1 MNVIQ
6 RHRAL
11 SLLQLRDG
19 PIKELLKDLL
29 MYENTNF
36 PPRGSGVVR
45 ALISNILAQKNAEGP
60 VGALRIAEQR
70 WGKGS
75 EVAVITRA
83 AVAGGSTASGAW
95 GAELE
100 AQSAVAEFLEIVTPM
115 TILGRTANLRRVPVG
130 VPVVKQTG
138 AATGYWVAQGKA
150 TPLSSMAFDRT
161 TLEAKMRVGAIVVV
175 SNDLLEAPGGDEVLR
190 GDLALAVASATDAAF
205 IDHQNAGV
213 AGEKP
218 PGIAYGMPAIPASGS
233 DAATFKVDI
242 ANALEAFTGSLMN
255 AVWVMHPRA
264 AAAIGLLM
272 GAAGVACNLGARG
285 GELAGLPVLT
295 SELVEITTDGTA
307 ITLFDASSVL
317 ITEGTLIMGKNSDGA
332 VEMDNEPTGD
342 GTPTAAT
349 TLVPLW
355 QTESTGL
362 KVGRHIEWEL
372 GRPGA
377 AVVITG
383 VPFGAL

>member
-1 MNVIQ
+1 
-6 RHRAL
+6 
-11 SLLQLRDG
+11 
-19 PIKELLKDLL
+19 

-36 PPRGSGVVR
+36 PPRGSGIVR
-45 ALISNILAQKNAEGP
+45 ALIANVLAQKNAEGA

-115 TILGRTANLRRVPVG
+115 TIVGRMANLRRVPVG
-130 VPVVKQTG
+130 VPVVRQTG

-150 TPLSSMAFDRT
+150 TPVSSMAFDRT
-161 TLEAKMRVGAIVVV
+161 KLEAKMRVGAIVVV
-175 SNDLLEAPGGDEVLR
+175 SNDLLEAPGGDTVLI
-190 GDLALAVASATDAAF
+190 GDLALAVATATDLAF
-205 IDHQNAGV
+205 IDHLNAGV

-218 PGIAYGMPAIPASGS
+218 AGIAYGATQIPASGS
-233 DAATFKVDI
+233 DAAAFKVDV

-295 SELVEITTDGTA
+295 SEAVEITTDGTA
-307 ITLFDASSVL
+307 VTLVDASSVL
-317 ITEGTLIMGKNSDGA
+317 IADGA
-332 VEMDNEPTGD
+332 VVLGKSSDGTIEMDTEPTGD
-342 GTPTAAT
+342 TTTPTAAT

-362 KVGRHIEWEL
+362 KASRHVEWEL

-377 AVVITG
+377 AVVIVG
-383 VPFGAL
+383 VPYGAI

>member
-1 MNVIQ
+1 
-6 RHRAL
+6 
-11 SLLQLRDG
+11 
-19 PIKELLKDLL
+19 